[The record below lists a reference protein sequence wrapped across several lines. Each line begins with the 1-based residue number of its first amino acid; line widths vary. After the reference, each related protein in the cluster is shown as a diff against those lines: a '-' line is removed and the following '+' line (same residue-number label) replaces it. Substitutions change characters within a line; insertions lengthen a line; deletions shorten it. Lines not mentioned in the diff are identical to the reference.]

1 MERLKTA
8 REENGDDEWD
18 KVVDSWNIPPFKFKK
33 NSVAP
38 LTERK
43 QTFSRCRLKKVPN
56 QNIDRDSSNYYLH
69 PWKKGYKLLH
79 LKNKSITTYPV
90 ELVTIDNLE
99 MITSLNDKRIRQFC
113 LYDGTFYSGEIRKN
127 KVSNQETYIFRF
139 HEDGDCEIKFNHLD
153 NIRIQI
159 IKYGR
164 RPQNK

>member
-1 MERLKTA
+1 MKRLTIA
-8 REENGDDEWD
+8 REEQGDDEWD

-33 NSVAP
+33 NSIAP
-38 LTERK
+38 PTVK
-43 QTFSRCRLKKVPN
+43 NQSSSRCCLRKVPN
-56 QNIDRDSSNYYLH
+56 HNNDMDSCNYYLH

-79 LKNKSITTYPV
+79 SKNKSISTYPV

-99 MITSLNDKRIRQFC
+99 MIKSLNDKRIRQFC

-127 KVSNQETYIFRF
+127 KASNQETYIFRF

-164 RPQNK
+164 RPQK